1 MNEDFLMTIS
11 PFVRRARI
19 MQTENLSGRWMDYD
33 HCVTG
38 IIDGEADFVIQDT
51 KYHLVKGDII
61 IIPPMCKHKIVS
73 TTETP
78 LLQYIF
84 NFDFF
89 YYKSRSNFSEMMSIE
104 EFLQNNKVPEEENI
118 MNNTPLVVHLG
129 SQELLEFQTSFLHL
143 LNEYKDKNSLYN
155 LNMKSLCIKILV
167 ICLRNQNKTYISTS
181 QNTSKVRINIQ
192 RAIEYIHRNYDN
204 PELNNEQ
211 IAAGIGVS
219 SKYLSQIFHNEMGIQ
234 IHKYLNQVRI
244 EAAQKLAV
252 LGTMNITE
260 IAYAV
265 GYRSI
270 HTFSKIFKKTTGLTP
285 SEFLHANLT
294 HAEDIYIKNDAMNR
308 SDLFK

>member
-84 NFDFF
+84 HFDFF

-155 LNMKSLCIKILV
+155 LNMKSLCIM
-167 ICLRNQNKTYISTS
+167 CL
-181 QNTSKVRINIQ
+181 
-192 RAIEYIHRNYDN
+192 
-204 PELNNEQ
+204 L
-211 IAAGIGVS
+211 
-219 SKYLSQIFHNEMGIQ
+219 
-234 IHKYLNQVRI
+234 
-244 EAAQKLAV
+244 
-252 LGTMNITE
+252 
-260 IAYAV
+260 
-265 GYRSI
+265 
-270 HTFSKIFKKTTGLTP
+270 TFS
-285 SEFLHANLT
+285 
-294 HAEDIYIKNDAMNR
+294 
-308 SDLFK
+308 